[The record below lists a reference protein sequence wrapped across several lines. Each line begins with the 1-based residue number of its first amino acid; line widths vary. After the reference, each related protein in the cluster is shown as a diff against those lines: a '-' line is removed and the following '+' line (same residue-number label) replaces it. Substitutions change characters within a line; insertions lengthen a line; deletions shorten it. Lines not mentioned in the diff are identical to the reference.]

1 MNAGPARSIVTLATA
16 LTAALTAALKA
27 DAALAGLAG
36 GRVHDGPP
44 KADVTPWL
52 AVADAGAFDWST
64 GDGPGARVSL
74 TLEAEGSDA
83 ERARTLAILERAA
96 LVAEALPPALGGGG
110 RVVLLRA
117 SAASIGRIDGGRRW
131 RGRMT
136 IEALV
141 EG

>member
-1 MNAGPARSIVTLATA
+1 MTLGAGRSIVALATA
-16 LTAALTAALKA
+16 LTGALTAALKA
-27 DAALAGLAG
+27 DAALSGLVG

-44 KADVTPWL
+44 KADVTPWV
-52 AVADAGAFDWST
+52 AVADAATSDWST
-64 GDGPGARVSL
+64 GDGTGARVSL

-96 LVAEALPPALGGGG
+96 LVAEGLPPALGGG
-110 RVVLLRA
+110 RIVLLRA
-117 SAASIGRIDGGRRW
+117 TAASVGRTDGGRRW

-136 IEALV
+136 IEALI